1 MEGLCDTTEGKP
13 HSEVDLT
20 PGRNSATQTGL
31 HGSKE
36 KESENQKLDESEGG
50 ECWDEYDQNIIQNPQ
65 RIT

>member
-50 ECWDEYDQNIIQNPQ
+50 EC
-65 RIT
+65 